1 MAYYTY
7 YIYNI
12 IYKYKGTV
20 LCILLSVL
28 IYDNARSQDQQQ
40 IQLAN
45 EYLLKGDKKKA
56 LELFEDLAKKDV
68 NIPVIHNNYLNVL
81 LDLEAY
87 NDAQAYLKQLLKR
100 DPSSLQ
106 YNLDLSVVYVQS
118 GDLNRADKHLKELI
132 NENKNSIQGIKMIS
146 DYLASR
152 SLAEYSI
159 IALKESR
166 DYHGNPY
173 LFCLELAM
181 LYRIQGEKD
190 KMVQEYLSYVTQS
203 SANIQYVKNVMQAL
217 LTKPDELE
225 SLEKVLYDKV
235 QQYPNTEVYMDL
247 LIWVTMQQKNFYAS
261 FIQARAYDKRYKK
274 EGEKSLEVAQVA
286 LDNQD
291 YVNASKI
298 YRYVAKEYPESQNYI
313 TARLGLIRTREAQI
327 KSSYPVKRDSV
338 QALINDYEEFI
349 YQNPQ
354 NVYSLEAA
362 RSEASLYATYL
373 DEREKAIEI
382 LNALIQN
389 PKASPHLKSKA
400 KLNLGDIYLLKGE
413 PWESTL
419 LYSQVE
425 KIQKENVIGYEAKLS
440 NAKLHYF
447 KGDFRLAQE
456 HLDILKEATTRE
468 ISNDAMELSL
478 KIKENLLFDSTGS
491 ALKEYASIELLLYQN
506 KTREALERLH
516 TFGKITEVWV
526 KATEAFEQNLPAIRK
541 QGDSVL
547 VKRSPGMTTT
557 AIMDDVFW
565 LEADIRMKLGQFD
578 ESLNLLQNILDQ
590 YPDDV
595 LADDAFFLQGD
606 IYERQLK
613 NKEKAME
620 VYREFLNKFP
630 GSVYS
635 AEARKRFRT
644 LRGDFSGQE
653 SVTPLN

>member
-1 MAYYTY
+1 MAYYSY

-12 IYKYKGTV
+12 IYKYRICL
-20 LCILLSVL
+20 LCIILFLSPKL
-28 IYDNARSQDQQQ
+28 FAQEQQQ

-45 EYLLKGDKKKA
+45 EYLLKGDKNKA
-56 LELFEDLAKKDV
+56 LELYKDLAKKEI
-68 NIPVIHNNYLNVL
+68 NIPLIHNNYLNVL

-87 NDAQAYLKQLLKR
+87 NDAQTYLKQLLRK
-100 DPSSLQ
+100 DPANLQ

-118 GDLNRADKHLKELI
+118 GDLNRADKHIKELI
-132 NENKNSIQGIKMIS
+132 TESKPSIQSIKMIS

-152 SLAEYSI
+152 SLGEYSVM
-159 IALKESR
+159 ALKESR

-225 SLEKVLYDKV
+225 SLEKILYDKV

-261 FIQARAYDKRYKK
+261 FVQARAYDRRYKK
-274 EGEKSLEVAQVA
+274 EGEKCLEVAQVA

-298 YRYVAKEYPESQNYI
+298 YRYVAKEYPESSNYM
-313 TARLGLIRTREAQI
+313 TARLGLIRTREAEV
-327 KSSYPVKRDSV
+327 KNSYPVKKDSV
-338 QALINDYEEFI
+338 RTLISDYEEFI
-349 YQNPQ
+349 TQNPQ
-354 NVYSLEAA
+354 NSYSLEAA
-362 RSEASLYATYL
+362 RSQASLYATYL
-373 DEREKAIEI
+373 GEQDKAIDI
-382 LNALIQN
+382 LDRLIQN
-389 PKASPHLKSKA
+389 PKTSLQLKSRA

-425 KIQKENVIGYEAKLS
+425 KTQKENVIGYEAKLS
-440 NAKLHYF
+440 NAKLYYY

-478 KIKENLLFDSTGS
+478 KIKENLLFDSTGA
-491 ALKEYASIELLLYQN
+491 ALKEYASVELLLYQN
-506 KTREALERLH
+506 KTREALDRLA
-516 TFGKITEVWV
+516 TFGKETERWIT
-526 KATEAFEQNLPAIRK
+526 KTEAFALNLKPIQTR
-541 QGDSVL
+541 GDSVL
-547 VKRSPGMTTT
+547 VPGKANLVIS
-557 AIMDDVFW
+557 AIMDDVYW
-565 LEADIRMKLGQFD
+565 LEANIRMRMGQFS
-578 ESLNLLQNILDQ
+578 ESISLLEKILNE
-590 YPDDV
+590 YPDDI

-606 IYERQLK
+606 IYERQVK
-613 NKEKAME
+613 DKDKAME

-630 GSVYS
+630 GSVYA

-653 SVTPLN
+653 QPPLN